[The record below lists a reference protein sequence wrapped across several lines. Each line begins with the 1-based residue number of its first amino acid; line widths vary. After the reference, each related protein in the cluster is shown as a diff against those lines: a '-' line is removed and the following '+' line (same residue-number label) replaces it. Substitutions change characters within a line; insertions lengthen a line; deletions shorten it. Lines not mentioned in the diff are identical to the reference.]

1 MIKISKRHW
10 EINNNSKTVRA
21 YWKSKTLLVPFKITE
36 RSYQINHTRCYPTI
50 TMGWTLF
57 KIVSSE
63 NERKDDQEHFPY
75 NGADLDSPFTNEEIL
90 KSTTL
95 LKSKKASGHDSISN
109 EVIKASL
116 PSSSSFLVTQ

>member
-1 MIKISKRHW
+1 
-10 EINNNSKTVRA
+10 
-21 YWKSKTLLVPFKITE
+21 
-36 RSYQINHTRCYPTI
+36 
-50 TMGWTLF
+50 MGWTLF

-63 NERKDDQEHFPY
+63 NERKDDQEHFLY
-75 NGADLDSPFTNEEIL
+75 NGADLDSPFTSEEIV